1 MSANILENN
10 HPVVRSTR
18 AVGANSY
25 LADTLCV
32 SVEPLVQGLGLHPGA
47 VTGHVFTQPENVLRV
62 RKHLANVGET
72 SRLPVILGVDVGSCE
87 DLEAL
92 SYSCGLLS
100 TNASPNAWCAV
111 QAKCEGIPSVI
122 DLAGSFQ
129 DSKSPVSERKFD
141 IDLED
146 GNIVS
151 LSIPARKFAIK
162 NSAGEWIHLWEGDV
176 VTIDGDSGKVF
187 AGKVVV
193 TVPVVK
199 EVHRLM
205 IGVMKESIDRFG
217 PAQGWHRYR
226 DTEAY
231 HRNKPRLVA
240 LVSDKEFASF
250 REEMQRARHG
260 APLKVMATAH
270 TVEGTLQARIAFA
283 DIAIDANG
291 EIAVLPNDADTGI
304 GLLRTERLFR
314 SADEIDALRALI
326 LGEEIV
332 AKAEYM
338 QARTAVLRHQTSW
351 LSDIL
356 AANSGCPTVVRTLCM
371 PFNKLFPGDLDSAE
385 LSRKYGVDA
394 NRASAKIR
402 DTLQESETFHGCRG
416 ARLHMLRNDLAKL
429 EIESIL
435 RASAYT
441 LSQGGRVDLT
451 ILVSMVTFPEEISS
465 YMKMYDEVYDHLL
478 EQKLKLPSAR
488 LATMVETSA
497 SYHLIE
503 KFPGLR
509 ARHIH
514 FAGALFGGND
524 FTAATLNLNRHDAV
538 RTVIPHYIKL
548 GILQSNPFLSLH
560 KDVVGGVIC
569 SGLTRMRQAAGRQ
582 SLTIGFGGE
591 QAGDWATV
599 SWLSRNAAPL
609 GLNYVSTSPD
619 RMVEALFAAASVR
632 DSIPLGAVS

>member
-1 MSANILENN
+1 MSATILEVN
-10 HPVVRSTR
+10 PPAVRTAR
-18 AVGANSY
+18 TAEARSY
-25 LADTLCV
+25 LTDRLHA
-32 SVEPLVQGLGLHPGA
+32 SQEPLVQGLGLHPGA
-47 VTGHVFTQPENVLRV
+47 VTGYVFTQPENVLRV
-62 RKHLANVGET
+62 RKQISNGSET
-72 SRLPVILGVDVGSCE
+72 NRLPVIFGVDVGSCD

-92 SYSCGLLS
+92 SYACGFVS
-100 TNASPNAWCAV
+100 SNASPNAWCAV

-122 DLAGSFQ
+122 GLLGSFQ
-129 DSKSPVSERKFD
+129 DPNSPVSERRID

-146 GNIVS
+146 GNVVS
-151 LSIPARKFAIK
+151 LNIPARKIVIK
-162 NSAGEWIHLWEGDV
+162 NSAGQWIHLWEGDV

-205 IGVMKESIDRFG
+205 VGVMKESIDRFG
-217 PAQGWHRYR
+217 PVQGWRRYR

-231 HRNKPRLVA
+231 QRSKPRLVA
-240 LVSDKEFASF
+240 LVGDKEFANF
-250 REEMQRARHG
+250 ADDMQRARHG

-283 DIAIDANG
+283 DIAIDADG
-291 EIAVLPNDADTGI
+291 EIVVLPNDADTGI

-314 SADEIDALRALI
+314 SADELDALRVLI
-326 LGEEIV
+326 LGEEI
-332 AKAEYM
+332 AGKAEYM
-338 QARTAVLRHQTSW
+338 QARTAVLRHETSW

-371 PFNKLFPGDLDSAE
+371 PFNKLFPDDLDTSA
-385 LSRKYGVDA
+385 LSTKYGIDA
-394 NRASAKIR
+394 DRANARIR
-402 DTLQESETFHGCRG
+402 DTLKESETFHGCRG

-435 RASAYT
+435 LAAANT
-441 LSQGGRVDLT
+441 LSQSGGVDLT

-465 YMKMYDEVYDHLL
+465 YMRIYDEVYDSLL
-478 EQKLKLPSAR
+478 EQKLKLPKAR

-509 ARHIH
+509 TRHIH

-548 GILQSNPFLSLH
+548 GILQTNPFLSLQQ
-560 KDVVGGVIC
+560 DIVGAVIC
-569 SGLTRMRQAAGRQ
+569 SGLTRIRQAAGRQ

-591 QAGDWATV
+591 QAGDWTTV

-619 RMVEALFAAASVR
+619 RMVEALFSAASVC
-632 DSIPLGAVS
+632 DAMPMEAVS